1 MSDMYIAR
9 QPIFDKDMK
18 IFGYKLFYHDDF
30 TFASQI
36 DENDREVASLVD
48 NMLLVE
54 FDSLTDAALGFVKF
68 TDNLIIGQAPLLFPN
83 KKTIVEIQ
91 DDARLDEN
99 FLEELSNLKDL
110 GYIVAID
117 DFDTDNPD
125 KYSDILK
132 YVDIAKVNYT
142 SKEEDKYKKLINEKG
157 GRLVFLAKNVETR
170 DGYKKAQNIGFKLF
184 QGTFY
189 SKPVKVKSKSIGVF
203 SENLVFILNELNKS
217 EPDFNDIT
225 TAFERDIELS
235 YKLLRMVNSAYY
247 GVKYHTDSLRLA
259 LLQIGRNEL
268 IRWINILLLRGI
280 KSPQNAEL
288 IKTSIVR
295 GKMLGMLSIVT
306 KKRAQESNYFISGLF
321 SSIDVLLND
330 SMENIVSRLPLGDV
344 VCKTL
349 LNEPT
354 DIRYA
359 LNAVIEYEKGNWSEI
374 DVFLKKNNINQEEF
388 ISLYIDAIKWQ
399 KTL

>member
-18 IFGYKLFYHDDF
+18 IFGYKLFYHDDY
-30 TFASQI
+30 TFQNNI
-36 DENDREVASLVD
+36 EEDDKEVASLVD

-54 FDSLTDAALGFVKF
+54 FDSLTDSALGFIKF
-68 TDNLIIGQAPLLFPN
+68 TDNLLVGQAPLLFPS
-83 KKTIVEIQ
+83 KKTIVEISG
-91 DDARLDEN
+91 DMNADEGV
-99 FLEELSNLKDL
+99 LEELAKLKDS
-110 GYIVAID
+110 GYIIAID
-117 DFDTDNPD
+117 DYDIKNPD
-125 KYSDILK
+125 RYQEIAK
-132 YVDIAKVNYT
+132 YVDIAKVDYYPLD
-142 SKEEDKYKKLINEKG
+142 KDKYKKIIKERG

-170 DGYKKAQNIGFKLF
+170 DGFKEAQNLGFKLF

-203 SENLVFILNELNKS
+203 SENLVFILNELHKP

-225 TAFERDIELS
+225 TAFERDVELS

-280 KSPQNAEL
+280 KSPENSEL

-295 GKMLGMLSIVT
+295 GKMLSMISIIV
-306 KKRAQESNYFISGLF
+306 KKRSQESNYFITGLF

-330 SMENIVSRLPLGDV
+330 TMENIVSRLPLGDM
-344 VCKTL
+344 VCKSL
-349 LNEPT
+349 LGEPT
-354 DIRYA
+354 EIKKA
-359 LNAVIEYEKGNWSEI
+359 LDAVVEYEKGNWNKI
-374 DVFLKKNNINQEEF
+374 DIFLKENNINQEEF